1 MRIFP
6 VTSSTSDEEII
17 ADPNERKY
25 QPERSAE
32 DVPSTPIA
40 LAEAFKNSK
49 HHSRLQADREEYNK
63 LMEIEKLDQDAFRKA
78 VAEDKN
84 KYVSR
89 NSPYTVSFWKQV
101 AVLTGRQFRLQSQDH
116 FDLVTSFGMSI
127 VNLNFLGISI
137 VQS

>member
-6 VTSSTSDEEII
+6 QQPVRSDEETI

-32 DVPSTPIA
+32 DVPSTPVA
-40 LAEAFKNSK
+40 LAEAFKSSK
-49 HHSRLQADREEYNK
+49 HYTRLQADREEYNK
-63 LMEIEKLDQDAFRKA
+63 LMETEKHDQDAFRKA

-127 VNLNFLGISI
+127 VNLTFLNHCFS
-137 VQS
+137 S

>member
-1 MRIFP
+1 
-6 VTSSTSDEEII
+6 
-17 ADPNERKY
+17 
-25 QPERSAE
+25 
-32 DVPSTPIA
+32 
-40 LAEAFKNSK
+40 
-49 HHSRLQADREEYNK
+49 
-63 LMEIEKLDQDAFRKA
+63 MEIEKLDQDAFRKA

-127 VNLNFLGISI
+127 VNLNLSNQRLSKLTLRCRSWQLLLESLSSTSRTQPLE
-137 VQS
+137 VSPVAR